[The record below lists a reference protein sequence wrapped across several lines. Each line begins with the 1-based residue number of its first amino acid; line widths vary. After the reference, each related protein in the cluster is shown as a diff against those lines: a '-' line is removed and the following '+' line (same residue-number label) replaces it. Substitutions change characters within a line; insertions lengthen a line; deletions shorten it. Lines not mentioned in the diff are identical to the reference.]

1 MGQRLSAD
9 DLGQTGEDLF
19 ARLCSQ
25 SGLTCNKSL
34 RDRAGW
40 DFTVDIPATGDGA
53 VSLDQRT
60 AMACSVQLKSTT
72 NSNPAR
78 LSLSAIERV
87 AKDPRPAFV
96 VIFRLTPD
104 GREVAGYLIHLI
116 GPVLERVLR
125 RLRHAEAT
133 GRVDI
138 HKATISLEY
147 QRLGVRFD
155 LTAVGLRA
163 AIELACGS
171 DMASYVSEK
180 QRQLDE
186 LGYDD
191 GRLLAEA
198 AVWIENP
205 DHFGRMLIGL
215 EPLKPVQLRAFDV
228 RFGIAIPYKGSAF
241 DDVEE
246 LRIEPPSVGTC
257 QIAVRGPPLTQAAV
271 FVAEAF
277 VGPPIPIEDHPWL
290 LVRHRDFTMTFAGQ
304 SVRFETEGDFYGQ
317 ARTLAEWRP
326 LTRALVCIASGTGVV
341 SFQFAGDLQKRLTLP
356 MTEPLQGP
364 QTESL
369 PQLIHFIEAWSQL
382 TQMAGVAAVQPFSLE
397 DLWAAKGVQIAADL
411 MTNPSSPASFAF
423 DSEAFEA
430 SSNGADA
437 LYFNSCRLAD
447 AALSFCVR
455 VTLQRIGDEYRS
467 VAFSPIEA
475 RPEVDDL
482 LGYGQDQATASGI
495 TILINPDNLVEVSLD
510 ALTSV
515 EVPTSAAPLT
525 GEASRS
531 AGPDHKIGDHDG

>member
-25 SGLTCNKSL
+25 SGLICNKSL

-40 DFTVDIPATGDGA
+40 DFMVDIPATVDGA
-53 VSLDQRT
+53 ASLDQR
-60 AMACSVQLKSTT
+60 AAIAYSVQLKSTT

-78 LSLSAIERV
+78 LSLSAIERL

-96 VIFRLTPD
+96 VVFRLAPD
-104 GREVAGYLIHLI
+104 GREVAGYLIHFI
-116 GPVLERVLR
+116 GPVLGRVLR

-133 GRVDI
+133 RRVDI
-138 HKATISLEY
+138 HKAAISLDY
-147 QRLGVRFD
+147 KRLGVRFD

-163 AIELACGS
+163 VIEQACGS
-171 DMASYVSEK
+171 EMASYVAEK

-198 AVWIENP
+198 AVWVENS

-215 EPLKPVQLRAFDV
+215 EPLKPVQFRAFDV
-228 RFGIAIPYKGSAF
+228 RFGIAIPYMGSAF
-241 DDVEE
+241 DNVEE
-246 LRIEPPSVGTC
+246 LRIEPPSLGTC
-257 QIAVRGPPLTQAAV
+257 QVSVRGPPLTQAAV

-277 VGPPIPIEDHPWL
+277 VGSPIPIEDHPWL

-304 SVRFETEGDFYGQ
+304 SLRFETEGDFYGQ
-317 ARTLAEWRP
+317 ARTLAEWQP
-326 LTRALVCIASGTGVV
+326 LTLALVYLAAGTGVV
-341 SFQFAGDLQKRLTLP
+341 SFHFADGLQKRLTLP
-356 MTEPLQGP
+356 MTESLQGP
-364 QTESL
+364 QTPSP
-369 PQLIHFIEAWSQL
+369 PQLVRFIEAWSQL

-397 DLWAAKGVQIAADL
+397 DLWAAKGVQMAADL

-423 DSEAFEA
+423 DSEVFDA
-430 SSNGADA
+430 SSSRVEA

-455 VTLQRIGDEYRS
+455 VTLERIGDEYRS
-467 VAFSPIEA
+467 VAFSPIDA
-475 RPEVDDL
+475 QPEVDDL
-482 LGYGQDQATASGI
+482 LGYGQEQATASGI

-510 ALTSV
+510 ALASV
-515 EVPTSAAPLT
+515 EMPTGAAPLT
-525 GEASRS
+525 SKVSRS
-531 AGPDHKIGDHDG
+531 AGSDRKIGGLDG

>member
-1 MGQRLSAD
+1 MGQRLSPD

-25 SGLTCNKSL
+25 SGLICNKSH

-40 DFTVDIPATGDGA
+40 DFTVDIPTTGDGA
-53 VSLDQRT
+53 VSLDQR
-60 AMACSVQLKSTT
+60 AAIACSVQLKSTT

-78 LSLSAIERV
+78 MSLSAIERV

-96 VIFRLTPD
+96 VVFRLAPD
-104 GREVAGYLIHLI
+104 GREIAGYLIHLI

-133 GRVDI
+133 RRLDI
-138 HKATISLEY
+138 HKAIISLDY

-155 LTAVGLRA
+155 LTAAGLRA
-163 AIELACGS
+163 AIEQACGS
-171 DMASYVSEK
+171 DFAGYIGEK

-186 LGYDD
+186 LGYDE

-198 AVWIENP
+198 AVWVENP

-228 RFGIAIPYKGSAF
+228 RFGIAIPYRGSAF

-257 QIAVRGPPLTQAAV
+257 QVAVRGPPLTQAAV

-277 VGPPIPIEDHPWL
+277 VGPPIPIEDRPWL
-290 LVRHRDFTMTFAGQ
+290 LIRHRDFTMTFAGQ
-304 SVRFETEGDFYGQ
+304 SVRFETEGNFYGQ
-317 ARTLAEWRP
+317 ARTLDEWRP
-326 LTRALVCIASGTGVV
+326 LTRALAYLSSGAGVV
-341 SFQFAGDLQKRLTLP
+341 SFQFAGDLQTRLTLP
-356 MTEPLQGP
+356 ITEPLQGP
-364 QTESL
+364 QIESL
-369 PQLIHFIEAWSQL
+369 PQLLHFIEGWSQL

-397 DLWAAKGVQIAADL
+397 DLWASKGVQIAADL

-423 DSEAFEA
+423 DSEAFEPA
-430 SSNGADA
+430 SNSVDA

-455 VTLQRIGDEYRS
+455 VTLERIDDEYRS
-467 VAFSPIEA
+467 VAFSPIDA
-475 RPEVDDL
+475 RPDVVDL
-482 LGYGQDQATASGI
+482 LGYAQEQATASGI
-495 TILINPDNLVEVSLD
+495 AILINPDNLVEVSLD
-510 ALTSV
+510 ALGSV
-515 EVPTSAAPLT
+515 ETPTSAPRLT
-525 GEASRS
+525 GEASCS
-531 AGPDHKIGDHDG
+531 VGLEQKAGHRDG